1 MTPGISTRKH
11 HRGGKQSLLWGISPV
26 IWYTVSGGAVSSSM
40 SVLSTPPQNSQWTKK
55 LIHLFGD
62 GLEVGGGIWGNGFF
76 SLDYSPLP
84 NLYFL
89 RCLKTPRLII
99 QPCWQ
104 KDDRTRVRASESEV
118 SDLSAVPLRRADIT
132 KYRLEG
138 HLRNLVLTVLNAGRS
153 KAQGIS
159 ISNATWGFSLF
170 VGCLLWPSDLSMHSS
185 GVLFLLLR
193 ARLIVD

>member
-1 MTPGISTRKH
+1 
-11 HRGGKQSLLWGISPV
+11 
-26 IWYTVSGGAVSSSM
+26 M
-40 SVLSTPPQNSQWTKK
+40 SILSTPPQNSQWTKK

-76 SLDYSPLP
+76 FPWLLPSTESLFSEMSKNAEAYHPAL
-84 NLYFL
+84 L
-89 RCLKTPRLII
+89 TEG
-99 QPCWQ
+99 W
-104 KDDRTRVRASESEV
+104 RTRVRASESEV

-170 VGCLLWPSDLSMHSS
+170 VGCLLWPSDLSMHTS